1 MKRTIR
7 IEIKTGAEIQIGEAR
22 KIIAA
27 KVDILA
33 GPFTLSKTA
42 RAELEKAGVFIWD
55 RMSEQFFK
63 KPGE

>member
-7 IEIKTGAEIQIGEAR
+7 IEVKTGSKIKIGEVR

-33 GPFTLSKTA
+33 GSFTLGKTA

-63 KPGE
+63 KSGE